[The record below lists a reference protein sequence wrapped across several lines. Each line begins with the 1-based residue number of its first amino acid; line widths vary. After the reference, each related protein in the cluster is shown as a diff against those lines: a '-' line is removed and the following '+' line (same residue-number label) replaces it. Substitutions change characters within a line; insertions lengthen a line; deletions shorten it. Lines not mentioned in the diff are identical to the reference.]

1 MDETYS
7 IVRDPDMTRSQKQS
21 AASRESLTQR
31 HLVEERFHD
40 KKARRRLVRP
50 ARTDFYS
57 EGGDEHMKM
66 LLQAAGPLTGKRVLD
81 FGCGPGHTSRLYA
94 QRGASRVEG
103 FDISGEN
110 ITIAERNARRDSLE
124 DLIFFRRLA
133 AEEIDY
139 SDESFDVVIGKA
151 ILHHTDLEKTAR
163 QLHRVLAPGGIA
175 VFLEPLSH
183 NPFLNFFRF
192 LTPSRRTPTEK
203 PISMDD
209 LGIFRRHFPSVAY
222 RGFYLFTT
230 FSHALLL
237 LTGSRRLFA
246 WSREVLVRWD
256 EKVLINLPWLQRYCW
271 SALLVFRKSDAGS
284 QIDWPGQVFVGVK

>member
-1 MDETYS
+1 MTQS
-7 IVRDPDMTRSQKQS
+7 RQQVAAKRDT
-21 AASRESLTQR
+21 LVQR

-40 KKARRRLVRP
+40 KKARRRIVRP

-57 EGGDEHMKM
+57 EGADEHMQI
-66 LLQAAGPLTGKRVLD
+66 LLQACGSLTGKRVLD

-94 QRGASRVEG
+94 QRGAIRVEG

-110 ITIAERNARRDSLE
+110 ITIAERNARRDGLE
-124 DLIFFRRLA
+124 NQIFFRRLA

-139 SDESFDVVIGKA
+139 ADESFDVIIGKA
-151 ILHHTDLEKTAR
+151 ILHHTDLEKTAA
-163 QLHRVLAPGGIA
+163 QLHRVLAPGGVA

-203 PISMDD
+203 PISMSD
-209 LGIFRRHFPSVAY
+209 LEIFRRSFPSVAY

-230 FSHALLL
+230 FSHGLLF

-246 WSREVLVRWD
+246 WSRGVLVRWD
-256 EKVLINLPWLQRYCW
+256 ESVLINFPWLQRYCW
-271 SALLVFRKSDAGS
+271 SALMVFRKADPASH
-284 QIDWPGQVFVGVK
+284 IDWPGQVFIGSK

>member
-1 MDETYS
+1 VTHS
-7 IVRDPDMTRSQKQS
+7 HQPS
-21 AASRESLTQR
+21 ATNSEALAQR

-57 EGGDEHMKM
+57 QGGEEHMEI
-66 LLQAAGPLTGKRVLD
+66 LLRAAGSLTGKRVLD

-94 QRGASRVEG
+94 QRGASQVEG
-103 FDISGEN
+103 FDISREN
-110 ITIAERNARRDSLE
+110 ISIAERNARRDGLE
-124 DLIFFRRLA
+124 KLISFRRLA

-139 SDESFDVVIGKA
+139 ADESFDVVIGKA

-183 NPFLNFFRF
+183 NPFLNVFRF

-203 PISMDD
+203 PISMHD
-209 LGIFRRHFPSVAY
+209 LGTFRHYLPSVAY
-222 RGFYLFTT
+222 RGFYLLAT
-230 FSHALLL
+230 FSHGLLF

-246 WSREVLVRWD
+246 WSRTVLVRWD
-256 EKVLINLPWLQRYCW
+256 ETVLLNFPWLQRYCW
-271 SALLVFRKSDAGS
+271 WALLVFRKSDSGL
-284 QIDWPGQVFVGVK
+284 